1 MAEKRSPEADD
12 GNAAG
17 GGEATEMGARITEHP
32 VDIEAN
38 INVWNSKWSPFKKY
52 SFNTHESNYNEE

>member
-1 MAEKRSPEADD
+1 MRSPEADS

-17 GGEATEMGARITEHP
+17 GGSAIDIGAKITEHP

-38 INVWNSKWSPFKKY
+38 INR
-52 SFNTHESNYNEE
+52 